1 MKRIFCILFLVAGIM
16 QTALAQ
22 NVTFN
27 GTYKGKAIKITYVPT
42 NKALTKGEIIEIQYK
57 PYSDLEKEV
66 STLKSEK
73 GKLEKDKTKLEQEKA
88 KLEQKKAELE
98 QENKKIKK
106 QKEGRVTDCDTSE
119 LISRINAFKNQLA
132 LKQLEYDNVNAR
144 LEKKEQELVSM
155 DSELKQLRKE
165 LENGQKNNQKRIE
178 ELVKENQDLRRL
190 VEHRDL
196 NDDVITASVLLGG
209 DMFKNERVNTSP
221 WTSSI
226 VFVQQAELTYTHYF
240 SKESPLAVRFGVGLS
255 RLQGRASFGAAND
268 TVMGLS
274 DGDGD
279 RYDARCSFR
288 NVEEEA
294 NLRYLDIPLM
304 LHLGNSYTSFGVQ
317 AWIEAGLRASI
328 RIKSSF
334 SGSGTYSVHGY
345 YPDYNVEVSDIPGA
359 GFVTDRPLPYS
370 NSAEVN
376 GFVLWGQLAAG
387 LNIPLGKKLSL
398 MLGVNGAYTLLP
410 VSNGEKKGGGN
421 FYELD
426 ENGLLQEKKNLL
438 NGGDTRIVL
447 AGIELGL
454 NYKF

>member
-1 MKRIFCILFLVAGIM
+1 MKKYFCIFFLLIGFASAISAQDLIIPGTFQSKPIKIWATQKPGSSDYIVKRIEYA
-16 QTALAQ
+16 
-22 NVTFN
+22 
-27 GTYKGKAIKITYVPT
+27 
-42 NKALTKGEIIEIQYK
+42 
-57 PYSDLEKEV
+57 PYDKLQSDV
-66 STLKSEK
+66 SSLSKQLNDCKKQRE
-73 GKLEKDKTKLEQEKA
+73 KLEVQ
-88 KLEQKKAELE
+88 
-98 QENKKIKK
+98 IK
-106 QKEGRVTDCDTSE
+106 QQLTLNDCDTTE
-119 LISRINAFKNQLA
+119 FVRKINAYKNQLSI
-132 LKQLEYDNVNAR
+132 KRVEYDTINAR
-144 LEKKEQELVSM
+144 LEEKEHELANM
-155 DSELKQLRKE
+155 ESELKQLQNV
-165 LENGQKNNQKRIE
+165 LEKNQERIE
-178 ELVKENQDLRRL
+178 DLVKKNEDLRRL
-190 VEHRDL
+190 VDHRDL
-196 NDDVITASVLLGG
+196 NDDVITASGLLGG
-209 DMFKNERVNTSP
+209 DMFKNKRIGASP
-221 WTSSI
+221 WTSNI
-226 VFVQQAELTYTHYF
+226 VFAQQIELTYTHYL
-240 SKESPLAVRFGVGLS
+240 SKESPFAVRFGLGLS

-268 TVMGLS
+268 TVMGLT

-345 YPDYNVEVSDIPGA
+345 YPGYNVEVSDIPGA

-398 MLGVNGAYTLLP
+398 MLGVKGAYTLLP